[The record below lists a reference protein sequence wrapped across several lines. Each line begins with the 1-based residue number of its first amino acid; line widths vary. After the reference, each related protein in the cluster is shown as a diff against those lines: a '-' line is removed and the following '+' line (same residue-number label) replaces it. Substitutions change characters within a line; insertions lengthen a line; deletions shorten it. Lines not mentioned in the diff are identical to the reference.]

1 VFKRAKALRGH
12 EPVSAA
18 GKSSEPKAVLVAEAG
33 GDGDLVAA
41 LGAAAVQDGGAG
53 LGCHANEKAVDLAAT
68 AAVGL
73 KGALGHDFSLSCS
86 SSMEDEV
93 NVLEA
98 ERNPAAKG

>member
-1 VFKRAKALRGH
+1 
-12 EPVSAA
+12 
-18 GKSSEPKAVLVAEAG
+18 
-33 GDGDLVAA
+33 
-41 LGAAAVQDGGAG
+41 
-53 LGCHANEKAVDLAAT
+53 VDLAAT

-98 ERNPAAKG
+98 ERNPASKAE